1 MGEEGGLRRLLA
13 EHVICSYQA
22 RWGPE
27 LNYSLCWGCLTEM
40 AKGSRIRSAVLIPKL
55 PFYQQF
61 CWAAQRSVREGEGE
75 MGEMHI
81 FKNTVSLPKGNQKQ
95 PWVALPIS
103 ATLLW
108 RGMKASNGIRK
119 QIPQL
124 LGS

>member
-1 MGEEGGLRRLLA
+1 
-13 EHVICSYQA
+13 
-22 RWGPE
+22 
-27 LNYSLCWGCLTEM
+27 
-40 AKGSRIRSAVLIPKL
+40 
-55 PFYQQF
+55 
-61 CWAAQRSVREGEGE
+61 

-95 PWVALPIS
+95 PQVALPIS

-108 RGMKASNGIRK
+108 RGMKASNGVRK

>member
-1 MGEEGGLRRLLA
+1 
-13 EHVICSYQA
+13 
-22 RWGPE
+22 
-27 LNYSLCWGCLTEM
+27 
-40 AKGSRIRSAVLIPKL
+40 
-55 PFYQQF
+55 
-61 CWAAQRSVREGEGE
+61 

-108 RGMKASNGIRK
+108 RGMKAFNGIRK